1 MSVSDSPAA
10 HARGGAR
17 SRRDRTVI
25 LLALLGL
32 TAIAWLYL
40 LTVGQGM
47 SGMTSPSMPGM
58 AMSMAAAWTPT
69 AFALTLAMW
78 WVMMLGMM
86 VPSAT
91 PMVLTFATLN
101 RSKHR
106 RGQDFVPTSIFLLGY
121 LIAWGLFSVVAT
133 LAQWALDRV
142 ALLSPTLSATNPV
155 LGGTLVVL
163 AGLYQFTPLKQACLR
178 KCRSP
183 FAFVLNHWRDGW
195 LGALRMGMEHG
206 AYCLGCCW
214 MLMALLFVVGVMNL
228 LWVAGLAA
236 LVFAEKLLPGGSWI
250 GRFSG
255 GVMLG
260 LGVLLLMH
268 G

>member
-1 MSVSDSPAA
+1 VSSSDSPPADGPGVA
-10 HARGGAR
+10 LN
-17 SRRDRTVI
+17 RRDHTVI
-25 LLALLGL
+25 LLALLGV

-40 LTVGQGM
+40 LTIGQGM
-47 SGMTSPSMPGM
+47 SGMAMPDMPDM
-58 AMSMAAAWTPT
+58 AMPMAAPWTPT

-101 RSKHR
+101 RSKR
-106 RGQDFVPTSIFLLGY
+106 CRGQDFVPTSIFLLGY

-142 ALLSPTLSATNPV
+142 ALLSPTLSVANPV
-155 LGGTLVVL
+155 LGGTLVIL
-163 AGLYQFTPLKQACLR
+163 AGLYQFAPLKLACLR
-178 KCRSP
+178 NCRSP
-183 FAFVLNHWRDGW
+183 FAFVLNHWRDEW
-195 LGALRMGMEHG
+195 LGALRMGVEHG

-236 LVFAEKLLPGGSWI
+236 FVFAEKLLPGGPWI
-250 GRFSG
+250 GRISG

-260 LGVLLLMH
+260 VGVLLLTH

>member
-1 MSVSDSPAA
+1 VSSSDPPPAD
-10 HARGGAR
+10 ARGVAL
-17 SRRDRTVI
+17 SRRDRAVI
-25 LLALLGL
+25 LLALLGVI
-32 TAIAWLYL
+32 AIAWLYL
-40 LTVGQGM
+40 LTIGQG
-47 SGMTSPSMPGM
+47 MPGM
-58 AMSMAAAWTPT
+58 AMPPMPDMAMPMVAPWTPT

-78 WVMMLGMM
+78 WVMMLEMM

-101 RSKHR
+101 RSKRR
-106 RGQDFVPTSIFLLGY
+106 RGQDFVPTSVFLLGY
-121 LIAWGLFSVVAT
+121 LIAWGLFSVFAT

-142 ALLSPTLSATNPV
+142 ALLSPTLSVTNPV

-163 AGLYQFTPLKQACLR
+163 AGLYQFAPLKQACLR
-178 KCRSP
+178 NCRSP
-183 FAFVLNHWRDGW
+183 FAFVLNHWRDGR
-195 LGALRMGMEHG
+195 LGALRMGVEHG

-214 MLMALLFVVGVMNL
+214 ILMALLFVVGVMNL

-236 LVFAEKLLPGGSWI
+236 FVFAEKLLPGGAWI
-250 GRFSG
+250 GRISG

-260 LGVLLLMH
+260 IGVLLLTH